1 MAKYSDIKGFT
12 VQTLSTDTV
21 ASQAA
26 GGTWSSGGS
35 INEARY
41 AMGGAGLTPSAA
53 IVFGG
58 SPSPG
63 SPTLSSKTESYNGST
78 WTEVGDMPAN
88 RAFNA
93 GVGTSTAAVSF
104 GGTAPGA
111 QDSVYEFD
119 GTNWSSNPNA
129 YPASYYSMAA
139 AGTATAAIISGGN
152 PAQTVV
158 NTFDGTSFTSST
170 AMNTGRRGHGS
181 VGTTTANLVSC
192 GETPRTANTELW
204 NGSSWTEVNDYPTAT
219 QDLSMWGTS
228 TSAIGALGYD
238 TANTA
243 NSASWDGTS
252 WTETADLS
260 NARNGAQTGGI
271 GSDNTEGLVA
281 GGDNSGRKDFTEEWG
296 FPPVTSVV
304 LKEGMIFLSAGSALK
319 GFGKAAGIPSATWAS
334 GGSLNTARSSLA
346 GSTRGSQTSSI
357 AFGGYSGTAWLAI
370 NENYNGTSW
379 TEVADLNTAR
389 GINSGA
395 GTATAALTQGGYNGS
410 TSVANTES
418 WNGSAWTEVNDLNT
432 GRRNAGGF
440 GTQTSAAIAGGNLPP
455 STVYNQAESWDG
467 TSWTEVSELNT
478 ARYGIASLGTGSDG
492 LLTGG
497 ETSLGTPSIT
507 GKTEKWDGSSWTETG
522 DLNQVRYDWQGGG
535 GETSGGIVFG
545 GYTGTAIAANTEFF
559 NGSSWTELNDLSESV
574 YANTGM
580 GSAVAALNVG
590 GNAPPHTS
598 AVEEWTADAALST
611 VTVS

>member
-1 MAKYSDIKGFT
+1 MATYKEIKGVT
-12 VQTLSTDTV
+12 VQTLDSDPV
-21 ASQAA
+21 VNA
-26 GGTWSSGGS
+26 GSWSSGGN

-41 AMGGAGLTPSAA
+41 AMGGAGLTPTAA
-53 IVFGG
+53 IIFGG

-63 SPTLSSKTESYNGST
+63 SPTLSSKTESYNGTS
-78 WTEVGDMPAN
+78 WTEVNDMPAN

-111 QDSVYEFD
+111 QNSVYEWD

-204 NGSSWTEVNDYPTAT
+204 NGSSWTEVSDYPAAT

-228 TSAIGALGYD
+228 TSALGALGYD

-252 WTETADLS
+252 WTETAELA
-260 NARNGAQTGGI
+260 NARNGAQTGGL

-281 GGDNSGRKDFTEEWG
+281 GGDNSGRKNFTEEWG

-304 LKEGMIFLSAGSALK
+304 LTEGDLFLSGGTALK
-319 GFGKAAGIPSATWAS
+319 GFGKAAGIPAATWAS
-334 GGSLNTARSSLA
+334 GGSLNTARKA
-346 GSTRGSQTSSI
+346 GSAGGRQTNAI
-357 AFGGYSGTAWLAI
+357 AFAGFTTTMAAVAETYDGS
-370 NENYNGTSW
+370 SF

-389 GINSGA
+389 RYLAGSGA
-395 GTATAALTQGGYNGS
+395 TGTAAIGFGGQTTTTNVVG
-410 TSVANTES
+410 NTET
-418 WNGSAWTEVNDLNT
+418 WNGSAWSEAADLNTSRGYLAGANFAPSSASLGFGGDTNGDGTGDSALTETWNGTSWTEVGDLNT
-432 GRRNAGGF
+432 GRRYLYGSGV
-440 GTQTSAAIAGGNLPP
+440 QTSAILAGGL
-455 STVYNQAESWDG
+455 DG
-467 TSWTEVSELNT
+467 TSNVNL
-478 ARYGIASLGTGSDG
+478 A
-492 LLTGG
+492 
-497 ETSLGTPSIT
+497 ET
-507 GKTEKWDGSSWTETG
+507 WDGSSWSEVAEINTTRRQHG
-522 DLNQVRYDWQGGG
+522 AASASNSSAIIY
-535 GETSGGIVFG
+535 G
-545 GYTGTAIAANTEFF
+545 GYSTTRVANTEAW
-559 NGSSWTELNDLSESV
+559 NGSSWSEVNDLSTAR
-574 YANTGM
+574 YDLMNA
-580 GSAVAALNVG
+580 GSGVSAFGAG
-590 GNAPPHTS
+590 GETTT
-598 AVEEWTADAALST
+598 VVTTTEEWTVDNALST

>member
-21 ASQAA
+21 ASQMA

-63 SPTLSSKTESYNGST
+63 SPTLSSKTESYSGTT
-78 WTEVGDMPAN
+78 WTEVNDMPAN

-93 GVGTSTAAVSF
+93 GAGTSSAAVSF

-111 QDSVYEFD
+111 QNDVYEWD
-119 GTNWSSNPNA
+119 GTNWSSNPNV
-129 YPASYYSMAA
+129 YPAAYYSMAA

-281 GGDNSGRKDFTEEWG
+281 GGDNSGRKDFTEEWSAPATFNQIQEGQLYFNSTTNAFKETLKDFTAGTWSSANGLNNGRTGVSGARNTPGHGTGLAMAG
-296 FPPVTSVV
+296 FTTPPLTARAYTEEYDGTSWS
-304 LKEGMIFLSAGSALK
+304 EETDANQARGQTSGTGTSASAGLLY
-319 GFGKAAGIPSATWAS
+319 GGETYPSPANVTNTETWN
-334 GGSLNTARSSLA
+334 GS
-346 GSTRGSQTSSI
+346 
-357 AFGGYSGTAWLAI
+357 
-370 NENYNGTSW
+370 SW
-379 TEVADLNTAR
+379 TEVNELNVAGR
-389 GINSGA
+389 GMGNC
-395 GTATAALTQGGYNGS
+395 GTTIAAL
-410 TSVANTES
+410 
-418 WNGSAWTEVNDLNT
+418 
-432 GRRNAGGF
+432 
-440 GTQTSAAIAGGNLPP
+440 AIAGTPEGTG
-455 STVYNQAESWDG
+455 SGDRGAKTEVWDG
-467 TSWTEVSELNT
+467 TSWTESGDIPSIPNGLSYNCAFGTTT
-478 ARYGIASLGTGSDG
+478 AATT
-492 LLTGG
+492 TGG
-497 ETSLGTPSIT
+497 GPGPAGYKRKAWSWT
-507 GKTEKWDGSSWTETG
+507 GSSWTETTENNS
-522 DLNQVRYDWQGGG
+522 DKTGGMAFGSSADSGYAMVSSTTEFWNGTAWTESADQSTGKTEG
-535 GETSGGIVFG
+535 GSGGVSESGLAFG
-545 GYTGTAIAANTEFF
+545 GNNANTTTTEEFDV
-559 NGSSWTELNDLSESV
+559 SLS
-574 YANTGM
+574 NKTI
-580 GSAVAALNVG
+580 
-590 GNAPPHTS
+590 
-598 AVEEWTADAALST
+598 TAS
-611 VTVS
+611 

>member
-1 MAKYSDIKGFT
+1 MATYKEIKGVT
-12 VQTLSTDTV
+12 VQTRDEDPVQNDGS
-21 ASQAA
+21 
-26 GGTWSSGGS
+26 WSSGGS

-41 AMGGAGLTPSAA
+41 AMGGAGLTPTAA
-53 IVFGG
+53 IIFGG
-58 SPSPG
+58 SPAPG
-63 SPTLSSKTESYNGST
+63 SPTLSSKTESYNGTS
-78 WTEVGDMPAN
+78 WTEVNDMPAA

-93 GVGTSTAAVSF
+93 GAGTSTAAVSF

-111 QDSVYEFD
+111 QDSVYEWD

-204 NGSSWTEVNDYPTAT
+204 NGSSWTEVSDYPTAT

-228 TSAIGALGYD
+228 TSALGALGYD

-252 WTETADLS
+252 WTETADLA

-304 LKEGMIFLSAGSALK
+304 LKEGMIFLSRGTALK
-319 GFGKAAGIPSATWAS
+319 GFGKAAGIP
-334 GGSLNTARSSLA
+334 GSNL
-346 GSTRGSQTSSI
+346 
-357 AFGGYSGTAWLAI
+357 
-370 NENYNGTSW
+370 
-379 TEVADLNTAR
+379 
-389 GINSGA
+389 GIR
-395 GTATAALTQGGYNGS
+395 
-410 TSVANTES
+410 
-418 WNGSAWTEVNDLNT
+418 W
-432 GRRNAGGF
+432 
-440 GTQTSAAIAGGNLPP
+440 
-455 STVYNQAESWDG
+455 
-467 TSWTEVSELNT
+467 
-478 ARYGIASLGTGSDG
+478 
-492 LLTGG
+492 
-497 ETSLGTPSIT
+497 
-507 GKTEKWDGSSWTETG
+507 
-522 DLNQVRYDWQGGG
+522 
-535 GETSGGIVFG
+535 
-545 GYTGTAIAANTEFF
+545 
-559 NGSSWTELNDLSESV
+559 
-574 YANTGM
+574 
-580 GSAVAALNVG
+580 
-590 GNAPPHTS
+590 
-598 AVEEWTADAALST
+598 
-611 VTVS
+611 